1 MRRGFP
7 LTLVAC
13 LTVALLGCVGQA
25 WAQEA
30 ASSSFRIELGGGTD
44 GSSSSAVR
52 ILVGLTLIGLAP
64 ALVLSMTAFTRIVIV
79 FSLLRQALG
88 VQQVPPNQVLIGLA
102 LFLTWFVM
110 APTFETV
117 KTQALDP
124 YFEGHL
130 TETAAL
136 ETAMVP
142 MRDFMLRNTRDKD
155 LALFLKL
162 DRQGPPQTR
171 ADVPTRAL
179 IPAFLIS
186 EIKTAFQI
194 GFLLYVPFLVID
206 MVVSTV
212 LLAMGMMVLPP
223 IVISL
228 PFKILLF
235 LFVDGWNLLVSSLV
249 QSFR

>member
-1 MRRGFP
+1 MLRSPRVLLFA
-7 LTLVAC
+7 VA
-13 LTVALLGCVGQA
+13 VAALCGPGDG

-30 ASSSFRIELGGGTD
+30 ASSAVRIEIGGGTD

-52 ILVGLTLIGLAP
+52 ILVGLTLVALAP
-64 ALVLSMTAFTRIVIV
+64 AIVLSMTAFTRIVIV

-110 APTFETV
+110 APTFDVV
-117 KTQALDP
+117 KAQALDP
-124 YFEGHL
+124 YFEGEV
-130 TETAAL
+130 TETQAIEAAM
-136 ETAMVP
+136 TP
-142 MRDFMLRNTRDKD
+142 MREFMLRNTRDKD

-162 DRQGPPQTR
+162 DRQGPPKTR
-171 ADVPTRAL
+171 AEVPNRAL
-179 IPAFLIS
+179 VPAFLIS